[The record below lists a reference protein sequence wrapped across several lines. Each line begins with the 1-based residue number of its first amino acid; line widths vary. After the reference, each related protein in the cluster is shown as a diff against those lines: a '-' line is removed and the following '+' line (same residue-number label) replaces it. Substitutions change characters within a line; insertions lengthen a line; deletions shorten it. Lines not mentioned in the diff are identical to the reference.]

1 MHLHIVPVKNA
12 IFSNHSPEQ
21 VILNKVAIIQAA
33 ALPSTEGEQWNV
45 QSDKGRFALTEIH
58 RLIPNFH
65 LRIMKPMSFTSWQKE
80 PLTPH

>member
-58 RLIPNFH
+58 
-65 LRIMKPMSFTSWQKE
+65 
-80 PLTPH
+80 